1 MQSNT
6 TTVAS
11 GAFGHGL
18 APAAC
23 PFCRSTNVR
32 LIQRHLTDP
41 RAGYDVYAVKC
52 HGCATV
58 FDDSGK
64 VFPDYLTA
72 VAPLFSKT
80 SQRLAAFTKTRA
92 RSTPYTRLT
101 TAIDQWATFV
111 RRIQL
116 WQKLSESSEAHTP
129 ARLGIQISTTHT
141 KETSTMSE
149 PTKTIE
155 TTAAAAT
162 KPKVDRM
169 WYPSRRET
177 FAVRLLA
184 ALIEAGED
192 TTTPTAREAIC
203 TKAVDMADDLSA
215 TLAARAE

>member
-6 TTVAS
+6 ATVAS

-23 PFCRSTNVR
+23 PFCSSTNVR
-32 LIQRHLTDP
+32 LIQRHLTDTW
-41 RAGYDVYAVKC
+41 GDYDVYAVKC

-80 SQRLAAFTKTRA
+80 SQRVAAFSKNCRA
-92 RSTPYTRLT
+92 PETPHKRLT
-101 TAIDQWATFV
+101 AAVDQWAAFV

-116 WQKLSESSEAHTP
+116 WQKQCESSESRIP

-169 WYPSRRET
+169 WYPTRRET
-177 FAVRLLA
+177 FAAKFLA
-184 ALIEAGED
+184 SLVAAGMPCDGVADQDAACSQAIGLADALI
-192 TTTPTAREAIC
+192 
-203 TKAVDMADDLSA
+203 TKLSL
-215 TLAARAE
+215 TE